1 MKLHLLCKLVFNVP
15 IPFVHIF
22 SFLCCELVFMCFVCL
37 LPVSCVPGIPSFSGL
52 SILDD
57 PFGLL

>member
-1 MKLHLLCKLVFNVP
+1 
-15 IPFVHIF
+15 
-22 SFLCCELVFMCFVCL
+22 MCFVCL

-57 PFGLL
+57 PFSLL